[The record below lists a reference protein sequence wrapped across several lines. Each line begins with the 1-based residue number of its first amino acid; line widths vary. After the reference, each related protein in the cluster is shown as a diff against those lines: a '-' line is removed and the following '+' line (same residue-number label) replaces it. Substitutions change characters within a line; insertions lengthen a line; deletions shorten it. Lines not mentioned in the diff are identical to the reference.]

1 MDFKI
6 QININKYYIVKIK
19 LIPKFISCQRQKF
32 QTKIDQFNGQRT
44 QVQNKNKKQTLKF
57 VH

>member
-32 QTKIDQFNGQRT
+32 QNKIDQFNGQRT
-44 QVQNKNKKQTLKF
+44 QVQNKNKKTNS
-57 VH
+57 